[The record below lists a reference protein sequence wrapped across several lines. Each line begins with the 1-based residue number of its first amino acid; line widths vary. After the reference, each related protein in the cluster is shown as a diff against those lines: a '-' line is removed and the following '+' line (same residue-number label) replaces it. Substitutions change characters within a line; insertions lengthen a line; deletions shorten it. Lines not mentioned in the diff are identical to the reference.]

1 MATVANE
8 QKVRTVKLDV
18 SAPFHSSYM
27 KNTAKAL
34 QEEFVK
40 FTFNIPQIEVIS
52 NFLAVPFKD
61 SKDIEEGLIKQTYS
75 TVRWYESIQCMKDLN
90 TNYFFEI
97 GFGSTLCNIIKR
109 IDRKLHT
116 KNICSSKEIEALAK
130 EVL

>member
-1 MATVANE
+1 
-8 QKVRTVKLDV
+8 
-18 SAPFHSSYM
+18 M

-34 QEEFVK
+34 QEEFIK
-40 FTFNIPQIEVIS
+40 FKFNVPQIEVIS

-61 SKDIEEGLIKQTYS
+61 SKEIEEGLIKQTYS
-75 TVRWYESIQCMKDLN
+75 TVRWYESIQFMKDLN

-97 GFGSTLCNIIKR
+97 GFGSTLCGIIKR

-116 KNICSSKEIEALAK
+116 QNICSSNEIEALAK